1 MDQFLRPRQK
11 LTRVFLF
18 VFLALNVSRCALIAP
33 PAPSE
38 LSGRLLLGGSGAA
51 YPALQ
56 VLTTEFVE
64 RHPHVTIVYETSS
77 QTSAAAKYIA
87 EGRLDIGLIG
97 RPLNEQENHPFLKEI
112 PIARDAVIL
121 AVHPSVGV
129 KNLTTIQAQEIFK
142 GAIQSWSQVGGAG
155 HAIVVLDRVE
165 GETSKIALRRHVL
178 GADLEI
184 TPNAIVTPTEK
195 DMFTATAMV
204 PDSIGFFS
212 LTYAIQN
219 PNKVHAVALDD
230 VMPAIET
237 VRAGAYRVVRPIGI
251 VVNRDRMNASPLRE
265 FLAFLNSADARVLLM
280 QAGLVPE
287 AAE

>member
-1 MDQFLRPRQK
+1 MYLSFLFRRDRK
-11 LTRVFLF
+11 LVFLF
-18 VFLALNVSRCALIAP
+18 VLLALGATRCAWLS
-33 PAPSE
+33 PSATPE

-77 QTSAAAKYIA
+77 QTSAAAKYVA

-142 GAIQSWSQVGGAG
+142 GAIQSWSQVGGAE

-165 GETSKIALRRHVL
+165 GETAKIALRRHVL
-178 GADLEI
+178 GANLEI
-184 TPNAIVTPTEK
+184 TPNAIVMPTEK

-212 LTYAIQN
+212 LTYAVQN
-219 PNKVHAVALDD
+219 PKKVNAIALDG
-230 VMPAIET
+230 VMPSFET
-237 VRAGAYRVVRPIGI
+237 VRAGAYRVVRPISI
-251 VVNRDRMNASPLRE
+251 VVNPERMNASPLRE
-265 FLAFLNSADARVLLM
+265 FLAFLDSSDARALLA
-280 QAGLVPE
+280 QAGLMPE
-287 AAE
+287 VEP